1 MLTTEEEEEEE
12 ELVVSITKRLLSSE
26 VVTTIVAVAVWEEEE
41 DRPYHHHH
49 HQEERYHRQHPRDAK
64 QKQNRIKSNHQHLE
78 KEQEEEK
85 INDDVKGKLDIFM
98 TIEPEGVNELEIT
111 GEWEEIELAVD
122 SGATETVVGE
132 GDLLS
137 IETKEGPASKR
148 GTEYEVANGVRIPN
162 LGEKKFTAHTEEG
175 GVRTLTAQVCDV
187 NKPLLSVKKVIKGRN
202 RVVIDEDG
210 SYIESKVTGE
220 RTWLREQGGLFML

>member
-1 MLTTEEEEEEE
+1 VEEKGGPTMEAQPAWEAPPGTAPGPVEEKAMFWQSVDELEE
-12 ELVVSITKRLLSSE
+12 TKRQRKL
-26 VVTTIVAVAVWEEEE
+26 
-41 DRPYHHHH
+41 D
-49 HQEERYHRQHPRDAK
+49 
-64 QKQNRIKSNHQHLE
+64 
-78 KEQEEEK
+78 
-85 INDDVKGKLDIFM
+85 DDVKGKLKPLKV
-98 TIEPEGVNELEIT
+98 IEPEGVNELEIT

-187 NKPLLSVKKVIKGRN
+187 NKPLLSVKKVIAGKN
-202 RVVIDEDG
+202 RVVFDEDG

-220 RTWLREQGGLFML
+220 RTWLREQGGMFMLKMWVQRTTF